1 MERLIRNK
9 IQEVYAG
16 LRPSEQKVADYFWKY
31 EGKAG
36 DLLIEQVA
44 KKARVSQPTVI
55 RFVKALGYGG
65 FKEFKY
71 GLMQEEIQRKAQEK
85 SGQEDADR
93 IDLYGFQ
100 LSRRDGLEV
109 IPGKIVTTSIQMLEE
124 TLRSISMKE
133 FRRAVEAIAQAR
145 KIVVY
150 SVEDSNGV
158 AHNLLTKLTY
168 LGLDCRSYGD
178 SYLQSVSAS
187 NLEKGDLAVGISY
200 SGCSRDTVDAIR
212 LAKKAGAK
220 TLVIT
225 NFDNS
230 LITEYADIL
239 LCTSDHQFLYGNT
252 IFSRVTQMA
261 LVDMLYA
268 GVLNFDY
275 ERLRKKLN
283 KNSRIVARR
292 AYDKK
297 EENL

>member
-1 MERLIRNK
+1 MDSRIRK
-9 IQEVYAG
+9 RIQEVYAG

-44 KKARVSQPTVI
+44 KKAKVSQPTVI

-71 GLMQEEIQRKAQEK
+71 SLMQEEIKSESSGKEQE
-85 SGQEDADR
+85 SIE
-93 IDLYGFQ
+93 LYGFQ
-100 LSRRDGLEV
+100 LSRQDSLDV
-109 IPGKIVTTSIQMLEE
+109 IPGKVVTTSIQLLEE
-124 TLRSISMKE
+124 TLRSIQIRE
-133 FRRAVEAIAQAR
+133 FRRGVEAIVKA
-145 KIVVY
+145 KSIVIY
-150 SVEDSNGV
+150 SVENSSGV
-158 AHNLLTKLTY
+158 AHDLLTKLTY
-168 LGLDCRSYGD
+168 LGLNCRSYGD

-187 NLEKGDLAVGISY
+187 NLDKGDLAVGISY
-200 SGCSRDTVDAIR
+200 SGYSRDTVEMIH
-212 LAKKAGAK
+212 LAKKAGAS

-225 NFDNS
+225 NFENS

-239 LCTSDHQFLYGNT
+239 LCTSDRQFLYGNT

-268 GVLNFDY
+268 GVLNYDY
-275 ERLRKKLN
+275 DRLHKNLN
-283 KNSRIVARR
+283 KNSRIVSSR

-297 EENL
+297 EEIL